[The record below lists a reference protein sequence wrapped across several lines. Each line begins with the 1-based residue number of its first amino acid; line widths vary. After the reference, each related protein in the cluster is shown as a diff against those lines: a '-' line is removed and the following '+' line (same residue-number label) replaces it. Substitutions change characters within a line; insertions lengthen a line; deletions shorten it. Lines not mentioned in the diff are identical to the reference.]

1 MAKAKRVPIAFQD
14 STLALLHRFADVSG
28 QSISGIV
35 SSLIDEAAPAIEP
48 VIEALEKA
56 KTKPIAAL
64 DLISEGLARA
74 QHNASQQQLD
84 LIEVRK
90 RHNKRRAKK

>member
-14 STLALLHRFADVSG
+14 STLEALHRLSDASG

-35 SSLIDEAAPAIEP
+35 SSFMDDAAPALEQI
-48 VIEALEKA
+48 VQALELA
-56 KTKPIAAL
+56 KSKPVAAL
-64 DLISEGLARA
+64 DLMQEQLANA
-74 QHNASQQQLD
+74 QLAASQGQLE
-84 LIEVRK
+84 LVESRK